1 MEDGYVAAILFK
13 VHKEDMTEQV
23 TLKAIPNG
31 LKEWTWEK
39 NSLSKGNIH
48 YNSFRAEAYLA
59 CLWISKGTQ

>member
-31 LKEWTWEK
+31 LKE
-39 NSLSKGNIH
+39 
-48 YNSFRAEAYLA
+48 
-59 CLWISKGTQ
+59 